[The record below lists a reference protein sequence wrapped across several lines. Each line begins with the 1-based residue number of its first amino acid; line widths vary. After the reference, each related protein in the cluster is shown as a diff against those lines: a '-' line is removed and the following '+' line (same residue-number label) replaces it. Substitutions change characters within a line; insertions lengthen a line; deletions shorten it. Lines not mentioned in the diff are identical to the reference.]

1 MIETNI
7 QNQKELFLKLEFF
20 LLSWAAAVQQRNRG
34 QKLFKDNISDEKK
47 NEFKKNLFEFTEEI
61 LKTYREKRVN
71 SDAHHENLLKVHN
84 FICEGK
90 EFFAYGSY
98 AFNFSTAQKYFNMMC
113 KYYWCAGFIEEPPE
127 LPVDSINLSKIGKTY
142 SWTKEIITKDDYEKV
157 IEDFRTNESV
167 SSESSLAVWELKKW
181 NRRQFNGLIQ

>member
-1 MIETNI
+1 MSETNI
-7 QNQKELFLKLEFF
+7 QNQKEIFLKSEFF

-34 QKLFKDNISDEKK
+34 QRLFKDNISDEKK
-47 NEFKKNLFEFTEEI
+47 NEFKKNLFEFTEDI
-61 LKTYREKRVN
+61 LKTYQTQRVN
-71 SDAHHENLLKVHN
+71 ANVHHENLLQVHK
-84 FICEGK
+84 FISDRKGI
-90 EFFAYGSY
+90 FTDDSY

-127 LPVDSINLSKIGKTY
+127 LPVDSINLSNIGIKD
-142 SWTKEIITKDDYEKV
+142 SWTKKIITKDDYEKV

-181 NRRQFNGLIQ
+181 NRRQTNGLIQ